1 MICCREESFEVYI
14 KLSNFSSQGFFRS
27 CETKPVRRK
36 PKDPVRIWVVSFEF
50 SAMSN
55 QEGWRKIGNI
65 SLKSCSQMLKEIGR
79 IENLVRTDKMCEIA
93 GASPIHM

>member
-1 MICCREESFEVYI
+1 MSPLKFIA
-14 KLSNFSSQGFFRS
+14 S
-27 CETKPVRRK
+27 CLTSAHTASLGPVKTKPVTRK
-36 PKDPVRIWVVSFEF
+36 SKYPIRIWVVSFEF

-93 GASPIHM
+93 GASPIYM